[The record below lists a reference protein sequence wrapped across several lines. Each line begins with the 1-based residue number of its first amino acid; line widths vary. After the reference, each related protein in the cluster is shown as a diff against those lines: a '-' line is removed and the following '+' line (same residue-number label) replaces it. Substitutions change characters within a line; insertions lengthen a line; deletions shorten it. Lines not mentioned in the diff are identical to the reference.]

1 LEASKSDVQQ
11 ENGLLREAVVGV
23 WSWGRCEI
31 CNRESRCGEKLGAME
46 VLAKEHPNKKL
57 IVLIK

>member
-1 LEASKSDVQQ
+1 M
-11 ENGLLREAVVGV
+11 VGV

-31 CNRESRCGEKLGAME
+31 CNKECREKLGTME

>member
-1 LEASKSDVQQ
+1 LEVSTSDVQQ
-11 ENGLLREAVVGV
+11 ENSLLRETVVGV

-31 CNRESRCGEKLGAME
+31 CNRECGEKLGAME